1 MILKKNMAKILRV
14 VIKNIRKY
22 YTITKRKIENL
33 QIGTRV
39 QDSLGRKHNDQY

>member
-14 VIKNIRKY
+14 VFKSLRKY
-22 YTITKRKIENL
+22 YTITKWIIENL